1 MIRDLIKNDL
11 IIEKMEKKLTY
22 VSPDV
27 EIILVVS
34 EGVMQAVS
42 GDGKAGGPQ
51 SYNIYEE
58 DF

>member
-1 MIRDLIKNDL
+1 
-11 IIEKMEKKLTY
+11 MEKKLTY

-34 EGVMQAVS
+34 EGVMQAGS

-51 SYNIYEE
+51 PYEVYDE